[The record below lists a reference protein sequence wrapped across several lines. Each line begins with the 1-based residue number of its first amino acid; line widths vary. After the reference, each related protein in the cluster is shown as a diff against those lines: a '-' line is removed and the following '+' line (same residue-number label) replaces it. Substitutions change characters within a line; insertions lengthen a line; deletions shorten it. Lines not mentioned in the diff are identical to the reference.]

1 MDAGHSKALLQF
13 SSRPRQ
19 TLNSRAVDQPS
30 REIVSDL
37 TKMLKG
43 TGKWPQCGDLVSRLG
58 KESQVPFTDV
68 LACLL
73 LWIGEDFFRVMHEP
87 LGVWKWWPQRRRGL

>member
-1 MDAGHSKALLQF
+1 MA
-13 SSRPRQ
+13 
-19 TLNSRAVDQPS
+19 
-30 REIVSDL
+30 
-37 TKMLKG
+37 KMLKG